1 MEDLARGR
9 RQRARL
15 LCETYLDCR
24 VRRTTSRG
32 QSRCGTDESA
42 VTTSIG
48 VVRSAIPGVETVA
61 AATSTATEGLLALYR
76 SIDTDSLDEVIA
88 PGRRGSARSTVT
100 VEFEYP
106 RRRRDSTG
114 GPSKFAAVGERRVRP
129 DRDTD

>member
-1 MEDLARGR
+1 MRDVSRLPRTENDEPRAEPVRDGRIGSNHVDRG
-9 RQRARL
+9 
-15 LCETYLDCR
+15 
-24 VRRTTSRG
+24 G
-32 QSRCGTDESA
+32 
-42 VTTSIG
+42 SIG
-48 VVRSAIPGVETVA
+48 HTGVETVA